1 MDPEAPATPVCYRHP
16 DRPTRIS
23 CSDCGKP
30 ICPDCTID
38 AAVGQKCP
46 ECAKTDG
53 RARTINVRQT
63 WRPGFGTAPVTM
75 TLLALN
81 VGIYLAG
88 VLSPEFDRWLIEN
101 MALINV
107 EVANGEWWRVFTA
120 AFLHAGLFHLAIN
133 MYILWLFG
141 TSLER
146 SAGHAPFLALY
157 LASAA
162 AGGAM
167 SALTGP
173 QFSVSVGA
181 SGAIFGLFGAW
192 FSASYRSRHTPAGQ
206 AMFRQFLIL
215 LLLNAAI
222 PLAVPNIDWRA
233 HLGGFIA
240 GVVIHQLWTR
250 LVPGRPDAV
259 AARTAIASGV
269 GLISLSLAML
279 L

>member
-1 MDPEAPATPVCYRHP
+1 
-16 DRPTRIS
+16 
-23 CSDCGKP
+23 
-30 ICPDCTID
+30 
-38 AAVGQKCP
+38 
-46 ECAKTDG
+46 
-53 RARTINVRQT
+53 
-63 WRPGFGTAPVTM
+63 M

-88 VLSPEFDRWLIEN
+88 VLSPEFDRWLVEN

-107 EVANGEWWRVFTA
+107 AVADGEWWRVFTA

-133 MYILWLFG
+133 MYILYLFG

-157 LASAA
+157 LAAAA

-259 AARTAIASGV
+259 AARTAIAAGV
-269 GLISLSLAML
+269 GLISLALVML
-279 L
+279 F